1 MVAALKASREWS
13 PDGGKSLES
22 YCRMKAAYAMVDF
35 GREELPHIAHREH
48 SADMDGTPS
57 TRIEG
62 FGFGAL
68 AKHIETLSDR
78 HQELLRLM
86 YVAHYTQADVARL
99 WGLSRERIRQIHGEA
114 MEVLRGKVGGSGAR

>member
-1 MVAALKASREWS
+1 
-13 PDGGKSLES
+13 
-22 YCRMKAAYAMVDF
+22 
-35 GREELPHIAHREH
+35 
-48 SADMDGTPS
+48 MDGTPS

-62 FGFGAL
+62 YGFGAL
-68 AKHIETLSDR
+68 AKHVEALSGR

-114 MEVLRGKVGGSGAR
+114 MEVLRGKVGGGAR